1 MANLIEKSCKTP
13 GRGSKPVT
21 YIAFDGP
28 ATVKEV
34 MDALEGNQN
43 KLHAIL
49 ARGFNAQARAEAVG
63 ADEFSAFVH
72 FLAPLDE
79 STASQFKRGP
89 VELQA
94 DGNLRVG
101 CHGDAGEGARCALM
115 RD

>member
-34 MDALEGNQN
+34 MDALSGDQN

-49 ARGFNAQARAEAVG
+49 TRGYNAQARAEAIG

-79 STASQFKRGP
+79 STASQFKRAARLNSKLMGIS
-89 VELQA
+89 VS
-94 DGNLRVG
+94 
-101 CHGDAGEGARCALM
+101 DAMAMLEKAHAAR
-115 RD
+115 